1 MIVQSI
7 LEILY
12 LLTKFLLKE
21 VGWVAAPQAGSHRGG
36 GGDEPLCSASS
47 KKTRAPSPEMDA
59 EMDAEQ
65 VTQGQPD
72 ETLHDVLRQ
81 MEEFVQCGHVSEDVL
96 VELRKSLARAH
107 AILDALKKVDKRSM
121 DTIKYEEMKRKLL
134 EESDNFHR
142 TAYLKWASR
151 LVRANN

>member
-1 MIVQSI
+1 
-7 LEILY
+7 
-12 LLTKFLLKE
+12 
-21 VGWVAAPQAGSHRGG
+21 
-36 GGDEPLCSASS
+36 
-47 KKTRAPSPEMDA
+47 
-59 EMDAEQ
+59 MDAEQ